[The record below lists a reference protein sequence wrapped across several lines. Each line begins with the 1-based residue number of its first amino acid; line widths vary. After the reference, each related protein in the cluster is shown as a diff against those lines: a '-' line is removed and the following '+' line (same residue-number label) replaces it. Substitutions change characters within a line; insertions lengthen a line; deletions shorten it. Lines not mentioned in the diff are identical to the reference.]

1 MHRACGRRPA
11 AVEVLVADPVADTM
25 KSYLGAWGE
34 TCPDGSAGVTTNDS
48 DGTYAI
54 AMADGMTSTGTWTF
68 GDEQSCGTEEGAEQ
82 GNC

>member
-1 MHRACGRRPA
+1 M
-11 AVEVLVADPVADTM
+11 EVPVADTM

-54 AMADGMTSTGTWTF
+54 GMADGMTSTGTWTLSE
-68 GDEQSCGTEEGAEQ
+68 EQSCGTEEEAEQ